1 MSRVALP
8 REETR
13 CDLEYFDGLLKLA
26 GLYAPT
32 SAGGHAGHHTAIDL
46 GLTCPPAQRLRAD
59 PQRPTAPPSVNW
71 GQIPGSAEISP
82 SEHARR
88 RQRTTPRRTCR
99 SRPILTYSDA
109 AAPNP
114 VPVNNQG
121 GGKRSCVSTGQ
132 ARTTGG
138 DGRVEVFLM
147 GVGNLHH
154 RKASTPPTTTRRSP
168 LHPQLPKGRLLVYA
182 NRLQRVERIG
192 GRAMYR
198 VALGVE
204 AHCVAA
210 NLGDDRRRHRPPF
223 RSVEWLRPC
232 ASHAKCCPDRSAAC
246 ERRAGRRHRR

>member
-71 GQIPGSAEISP
+71 G
-82 SEHARR
+82 ARFR
-88 RQRTTPRRTCR
+88 ARPK
-99 SRPILTYSDA
+99 SRPQNTLGGANERHHVAHVAHVPYSPTVTRPP
-109 AAPNP
+109 PNP

-154 RKASTPPTTTRRSP
+154 RKASTPAPATTRRSP

-182 NRLQRVERIG
+182 TDCNAWSASAAARCTASRWASRPIASPRIL
-192 GRAMYR
+192 ATT
-198 VALGVE
+198 
-204 AHCVAA
+204 AA
-210 NLGDDRRRHRPPF
+210 AIAR
-223 RSVEWLRPC
+223 
-232 ASHAKCCPDRSAAC
+232 RSARVYAC
-246 ERRAGRRHRR
+246 

>member
-71 GQIPGSAEISP
+71 G
-82 SEHARR
+82 ARFR
-88 RQRTTPRRTCR
+88 ARPK
-99 SRPILTYSDA
+99 SRPQNTLGGANERHHVAHVAHVPYSPTVTRPP
-109 AAPNP
+109 PNP

-154 RKASTPPTTTRRSP
+154 RKASTPAPATTRRSP
-168 LHPQLPKGRLLVYA
+168 LHPQLPKGRL
-182 NRLQRVERIG
+182 IG
-192 GRAMYR
+192 VCQPIATRG
-198 VALGVE
+198 
-204 AHCVAA
+204 AH
-210 NLGDDRRRHRPPF
+210 RRPRDVP
-223 RSVEWLRPC
+223 
-232 ASHAKCCPDRSAAC
+232 
-246 ERRAGRRHRR
+246 RRAGRRGPLRRRESWRRPPPPSPAVPLC